1 MGNTCFLQGEAQ
13 VFSRSPKRPRTNTM
27 STVASGGS
35 CKASMSE
42 EKEVGDSATGFSPS
56 KLIEDEAGMS

>member
-1 MGNTCFLQGEAQ
+1 
-13 VFSRSPKRPRTNTM
+13 M
-27 STVASGGS
+27 SKVASGGS